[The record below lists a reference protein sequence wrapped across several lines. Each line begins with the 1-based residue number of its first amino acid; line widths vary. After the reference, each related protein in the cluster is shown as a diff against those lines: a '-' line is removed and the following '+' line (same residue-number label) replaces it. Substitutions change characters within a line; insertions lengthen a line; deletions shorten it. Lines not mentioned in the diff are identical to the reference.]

1 MTLCLLL
8 LRTEFL
14 LLLWLIPM
22 TGRLLVSIIIIIIL
36 GSSWPHPP
44 AHSRGWPGWYLGRG
58 LKGADK
64 MVGCQAHLSPIT
76 KGSSLGAGVACS
88 LKPQMGRW
96 TMTWG
101 GVRRLGHCA
110 SSDPAEVCR
119 PAGARGAGVDT
130 LVLLAGCGQG
140 AILIHYTLP
149 SGNRSDLFMFHK
161 RRKEAGV
168 YLWQAWYGSPT
179 VPVGHSQEQL
189 SPWTMRTV
197 GTLRGPQL

>member
-44 AHSRGWPGWYLGRG
+44 AHCRGWPGWYLSPITTEESGSRGWPGWYLGRG
-58 LKGADK
+58 LKGAQQ
-64 MVGCQAHLSPIT
+64 MVGCPAHLSPIT

-96 TMTWG
+96 TMT
-101 GVRRLGHCA
+101 
-110 SSDPAEVCR
+110 
-119 PAGARGAGVDT
+119 
-130 LVLLAGCGQG
+130 
-140 AILIHYTLP
+140 
-149 SGNRSDLFMFHK
+149 
-161 RRKEAGV
+161 
-168 YLWQAWYGSPT
+168 
-179 VPVGHSQEQL
+179 
-189 SPWTMRTV
+189 
-197 GTLRGPQL
+197 